1 MKKWWIA
8 LALIFVL
15 LNGCG
20 KTDEEDIV
28 YLDGF
33 EKAEYEKYN
42 SYASENGLAGT
53 LIYIE
58 GKVIEQIEEESDD
71 LGILLLIVE
80 QDDGKKWCV
89 GVPGEDEIEE
99 INEQNVRIYGEY
111 QGYSQ
116 VHNLPA
122 MMVDTEDG
130 EKIEQARIDIYNESG
145 FTTVWR
151 FSEYVDEYYD
161 KIANYENDTEEE
173 TKKESTSIKM
183 ADKKLQDQKE
193 TEEDGTEEG
202 KKAENVETEKDVEEA
217 ENAETEKDVEEA
229 ENVETEKEV
238 EETEKKDVEPTITLG
253 QSNALKQAKKYL
265 ELMEFSYQ
273 GLIEQLEYEQYTHE
287 EAVYAADNCGA
298 DWKEEAAEKAERY
311 LEVMSFSRE
320 GLIEQLKYDGFTA
333 EEAEYAAG
341 KVGY

>member
-20 KTDEEDIV
+20 KIDEADIA

-58 GKVIEQIEEESDD
+58 GKVIEQTEEESDD
-71 LGILLLIVE
+71 IGILMLIVE

-89 GVPGEDEIEE
+89 GVPEEDEIEE

-111 QGYSQ
+111 QGYSEEY
-116 VHNLPA
+116 NLPA
-122 MMVDTEDG
+122 MMVDTEDS

-145 FTTVWR
+145 YTTVWR

-161 KIANYENDTEEE
+161 KIANHENNT
-173 TKKESTSIKM
+173 
-183 ADKKLQDQKE
+183 E
-193 TEEDGTEEG
+193 TEAVEKT
-202 KKAENVETEKDVEEA
+202 ENV
-217 ENAETEKDVEEA
+217 
-229 ENVETEKEV
+229 
-238 EETEKKDVEPTITLG
+238 ETEKKDVEHTITLG
-253 QSNALKQAKKYL
+253 QSNALEQAKRYVK
-265 ELMEFSYQ
+265 LMGFSYQ
-273 GLIEQLEYEQYTHE
+273 GLIEQLEYEQYTYE
-287 EAVYAADNCGA
+287 EAVYAADNCGV
-298 DWKEEAAEKAERY
+298 DWKEEAAEKAESY
-311 LEVMSFSRE
+311 LELMSFSRE
-320 GLIEQLKYDGFTA
+320 GLIEQLKYDGFTE
-333 EEAEYAAG
+333 EEAEYAVG

>member
-20 KTDEEDIV
+20 KTDEADIA

-58 GKVIEQIEEESDD
+58 GKVIEQTEEESDD
-71 LGILLLIVE
+71 LGILMLIVE

-111 QGYSQ
+111 QGYSEEYD
-116 VHNLPA
+116 LPA
-122 MMVDTEDG
+122 MMVDTEDS

-145 FTTVWR
+145 YTTVWR

-161 KIANYENDTEEE
+161 KIANHENNT
-173 TKKESTSIKM
+173 
-183 ADKKLQDQKE
+183 E
-193 TEEDGTEEG
+193 TEAV
-202 KKAENVETEKDVEEA
+202 KKAENVETEKEVDKEES
-217 ENAETEKDVEEA
+217 AETED
-229 ENVETEKEV
+229 V
-238 EETEKKDVEPTITLG
+238 EETEKKDVESTITLG
-253 QSNALKQAKKYL
+253 QSNALEQAKRYV
-265 ELMEFSYQ
+265 ELMGFSYQ
-273 GLIEQLEYEQYTHE
+273 GLIEQLEYEQYTYE

-298 DWKEEAAEKAERY
+298 DWKEEAAEKAESY
-311 LEVMSFSRE
+311 LELMSFSRE
-320 GLIEQLKYDGFTA
+320 GLIEQLKYDGFTE
-333 EEAEYAAG
+333 EEAEYAVGEAG
-341 KVGY
+341 Y